1 MTSIRGRIWFFLI
14 SFFRKRMEGPGGSLL
29 KVTTSENSF
38 SNSKYW
44 KRYKNFNISE
54 KLFNSI
60 KVIEFDLKN
69 KNNKNI
75 ILYLHGGGYVTCG
88 PETHSTLVTQI
99 SEYSGVKT
107 LFPVYR
113 LAPKYPFPA
122 AIEDCLMVYKELLK
136 KGINSKNI
144 SLIGDSAGGGLVMA
158 LLQIL
163 QREKIDQPSSS
174 VLISPWTDL
183 TLSGGS
189 IISRAD
195 RDPMIKP
202 GKDVDEVIK
211 AYLGNEDPKNPL
223 ISPIYS
229 ETFTVPPMQI
239 YVGTEE
245 ILYDDSIRIF
255 EKLSKDENNNLEL
268 KIYDGMFHVFNIFCR
283 GLLTIPEAKKANRD
297 IANFI
302 LENYPKK

>member
-1 MTSIRGRIWFFLI
+1 MISIRARIWFFLI
-14 SFFRKRMEGPGGSLL
+14 SFFRKRMEGPRGSLL
-29 KVTTSENSF
+29 KVTTFENSF
-38 SNSKYW
+38 SNSQYW
-44 KRYKNFNISE
+44 KRYKNFNIYE
-54 KLFNSI
+54 KLYNSI

-69 KNNKNI
+69 KKNKNL

-88 PETHSTLVTQI
+88 PETHSTLVTQL

-113 LAPKYPFPA
+113 LAPKHPFPA

-158 LLQIL
+158 LLQIFH
-163 QREKIDQPSSS
+163 RDKIDQPSSA

-183 TLSGGS
+183 TLSGDS

-202 GKDVDEVIK
+202 GKDVDGVIK

-223 ISPIYS
+223 ISSIFS
-229 ETFTVPPMQI
+229 DTFTMPPIQI

-255 EKLSKDENNNLEL
+255 EKLSEDKNNNVEL
-268 KIYDGMFHVFNIFCR
+268 KIYDGMFHVFNIFCK